1 MSTKC
6 LIDLAMATRS
16 RAERSADRRSALLRI
31 AYLEIA
37 RGGFEGLRTREVAA
51 KAGVNVATLHYY
63 FPTKEALI
71 RGVVEYTMGQF
82 RATLTPHASS
92 RDQLRSHFHSVRALL
107 KNHPDI
113 GVVMGELALR
123 STRDPALAR
132 LMDEANEAWHRT
144 LRALLKR
151 AVRDGNL
158 RPELDSDDV
167 ASLVMATMTSM
178 TLPTVASGPLID
190 QALRQLERWLDLRP
204 AAGARPTRR
213 RQLQATD

>member
-1 MSTKC
+1 
-6 LIDLAMATRS
+6 MATQT
-16 RAERSADRRSALLRI
+16 RAEKSADRRLALIRI

-51 KAGVNVATLHYY
+51 EAGVNIATLHYY

-82 RATLTPHASS
+82 RSTLTPHASS
-92 RDQLRSHFHSVRALL
+92 KDQLRSHFLAVRALL
-107 KNHPDI
+107 KNHPDV
-113 GVVMGELALR
+113 GLVMGELALR
-123 STRDPALAR
+123 SARDRSLAR
-132 LMDEANEAWHRT
+132 LMDDANEAWHRT

-151 AVRDGNL
+151 AVKDGNL

-178 TLPTVASGPLID
+178 TLPTVASGPRID
-190 QALRQLERWLDLRP
+190 QALRELERWLGLRP
-204 AAGARPTRR
+204 PAEVRPRR
-213 RQLQATD
+213 RRHSQATD

>member
-1 MSTKC
+1 
-6 LIDLAMATRS
+6 MATQT
-16 RAERSADRRSALLRI
+16 RAEKSADRRLTLIRI

-37 RGGFEGLRTREVAA
+37 RAGFEGLRTREVAA
-51 KAGVNVATLHYY
+51 EAGVNIATLHYY

-92 RDQLRSHFHSVRALL
+92 KDQLRSHLHAVRALL
-107 KNHPDI
+107 KNHPDV

-123 STRDPALAR
+123 SVRDRSLAR

-144 LRALLKR
+144 LRGLLKR
-151 AVRDGNL
+151 AVKDGNL

-178 TLPTVASGPLID
+178 TLPTVASGPRID
-190 QALRQLERWLDLRP
+190 QALRELERWLGLRP
-204 AAGARPTRR
+204 PAEVRPQRR
-213 RQLQATD
+213 RHSQATG